1 MATLEQ
7 AQTYNTLRGNEL
19 WEELDDPV
27 AAALLQDAEDYIR
40 GAYPVRAN
48 LTNEEQRTFD
58 GIVCRLASV
67 FQVTP
72 PAAAAS
78 PAIKK
83 ESKEGVGFKKEVEY
97 VAAGSDPY
105 PYVTAILR
113 GLLATASVSSGFAI
127 GRLIR

>member
-7 AQTYNTLRGNEL
+7 ARSYNTLRGNEL
-19 WEELDDPV
+19 WKGLDNAV
-27 AAALLQDAEDYIR
+27 AAALLKDAEDYIR
-40 GAYPVRAN
+40 GAYPIRAI
-48 LTNEEQRTFD
+48 LSDSEQRTFD

-72 PAAAAS
+72 PAVAAS

-113 GLLATASVSSGFAI
+113 GLLATASASSGFTIA
-127 GRLIR
+127 RLVR